1 MTILD
6 ILDLI
11 ASDTKRKHKEA
22 VLESNRNNDLLKKVF
37 KAAYDPFITYWIA
50 AHPVVETHNAT
61 VSLDTAIDSM
71 LETVAS
77 RKLTGHAAIEFYH
90 SILESLSGSDAIVL
104 QRIIDRDLRVG
115 VSQATIN
122 KIWKKLIPVQDVML
136 AGKDPSRLKFP
147 NVVVQN
153 KYDGIR
159 CLVTHNTDGSIEMR
173 SRAGNLI
180 TCLEIMHD
188 DLRTVIKPGE
198 TWDGEL
204 VCFFKDGK
212 AMPRKASNGI
222 AYKAIRGTIN
232 EKEAELIKFVP
243 WDIVDK
249 SGKLTYKTRLQNLYH
264 ALSSAEENRSII
276 QIQTH
281 KVETLDEIE
290 VLFNAALDAGE
301 EGVIAKN
308 LCGLWEAKRST
319 NLCKFKAELTC
330 DLIAVD
336 WEEGTG
342 KNKGLL
348 GALVCESSDGLV
360 RVNVGS
366 GYSDEQRQSLTFD
379 NTLGRIIEV
388 LYNARITK
396 KNSKIDSL
404 YHPRFV
410 RFRDDEKT
418 KADSNDEIK

>member
-1 MTILD
+1 MTILS

-22 VLESNRNNDLLKKVF
+22 VLETNRNNDLLKKVF
-37 KAAYDPFITYWIA
+37 KAAYDPFITYWVA

-61 VSLDTAIDSM
+61 MPLGKAIDSI
-71 LETVAS
+71 LETVAG
-77 RKLTGHAAIEFYH
+77 RNLTGHAAIEFYR
-90 SILESLSGSDAIVL
+90 SILESLSGSDAVVL

-122 KIWKKLIPVQDVML
+122 KIWKKLIPVHEVML
-136 AGKDPSRLKFP
+136 AGKEPAKLKFP

-159 CLVTHNTDGSIEMR
+159 CLVTHNCDGSIEMR

-180 TCLEIMHD
+180 TCLEIMYD
-188 DLRTVIKPGE
+188 DFRTVIESGK

-204 VCFFKDGK
+204 VCFSEDGK
-212 AMPRKASNGI
+212 ALPRKASNGI

-232 EKEAELIKFVP
+232 EKEVKLIKFVP

-249 SGKLTYKTRLQNLYH
+249 SGKLTYEIRLQNLYL
-264 ALSSAEENRSII
+264 ALSAAKENRSIV

-281 KVETLDEIE
+281 KVETLDQVE
-290 VLFNAALDAGE
+290 VLFNAALDTGE

-308 LCGLWEAKRST
+308 LCGLWEPKRST

-330 DLIAVD
+330 DLIVVD

-366 GYSDEQRQSLTFD
+366 GYSDEQRQTLTFE
-379 NTLGRIIEV
+379 NTIGKIVEV

-396 KNSKIDSL
+396 KGSEIDSL
-404 YHPRFV
+404 YHPRLIKL
-410 RFRDDEKT
+410 RDDEKT
-418 KADSNDEIK
+418 EADSSNEIK